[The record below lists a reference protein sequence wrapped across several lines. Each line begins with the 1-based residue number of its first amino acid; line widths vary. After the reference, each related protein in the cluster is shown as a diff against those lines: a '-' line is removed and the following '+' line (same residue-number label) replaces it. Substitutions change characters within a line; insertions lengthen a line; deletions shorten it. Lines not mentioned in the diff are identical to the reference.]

1 MLKAMGKVVSG
12 KEFEDASKYVNLRT
26 REKKNFVGKGRTTKE
41 KINLRSVSGLTHQ
54 TERSSYKIK
63 IRLVVQ
69 TTSPKSSMEEET
81 RHLSN
86 QPVPGTIVIRK
97 GSVCF

>member
-1 MLKAMGKVVSG
+1 MISE

-26 REKKNFVGKGRTTKE
+26 REKNFVGNGRIAREQT
-41 KINLRSVSGLTHQ
+41 NLRSVSELTHQ
-54 TERSSYKIK
+54 TESTSNEIK

-69 TTSPKSSMEEET
+69 TTSPKSSMEKKT

-86 QPVPGTIVIRK
+86 QLVPRTIVIRK
-97 GSVCF
+97 GPVCL